1 VEQLKNI
8 HVVLKTPSIP
18 QFRPFEIRVNGLGTA
33 LGLAKNVTANST
45 EVQSLKSELITS
57 TTTSKPVTKGKR

>member
-1 VEQLKNI
+1 MEQLKNI

-18 QFRPFEIRVNGLGTA
+18 QFKPFEIRVNGLGTA
-33 LGLAKNVTANST
+33 LGLSKNVTANST